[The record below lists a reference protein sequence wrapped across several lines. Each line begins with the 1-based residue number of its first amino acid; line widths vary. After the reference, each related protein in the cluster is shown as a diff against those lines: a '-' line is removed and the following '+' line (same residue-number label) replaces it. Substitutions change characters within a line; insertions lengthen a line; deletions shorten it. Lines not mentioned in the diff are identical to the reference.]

1 MLGKSW
7 KSSKKIYFFDDILY
21 NIVGYIFAGTGF
33 LHIRMG
39 MKMLKEHLTYIK
51 KILTGN
57 ARISDKQ
64 KFSVIIYSVAMVH
77 FFLACVFGY
86 YRVLP
91 LLIFNI
97 LSVLTYLSCTL
108 LVRLEKL
115 LPVYWITYLEIILHS
130 FVATICIGWQ
140 FGFAQYIIALIPVGF
155 YICYT
160 MNTKRSKMLI
170 ATASAF
176 CAAASFL
183 SCKLLSFYITP
194 VYELHMLPLELKL
207 YIFNSIC
214 TFIFLIVFSLIFIS
228 EMKLSG
234 TQLRHQNAILEKLA
248 STDPLTGL
256 YNRRSMDVFLH
267 QALQSD
273 SGFSLIMC
281 DIDDFKKVNDT
292 YGHDFGDVVLR
303 EVAMIT
309 TQHVASNG
317 YVCRWGGEE
326 ILILVSSSAK
336 ENVGRIAENIRR
348 NVANHVFELNNKW
361 IHCTL
366 TLGISTY
373 NDGDTIEETITNADY
388 NLYKGKRSGKNRV
401 VA

>member
-1 MLGKSW
+1 M
-7 KSSKKIYFFDDILY
+7 
-21 NIVGYIFAGTGF
+21 
-33 LHIRMG
+33 RMG
-39 MKMLKEHLTYIK
+39 MKMVKKHLTYIK

-57 ARISDKQ
+57 ARITDKQ
-64 KFSVIIYSVAMVH
+64 KFSAIIYSVAMVH
-77 FFLACVFGY
+77 VFLAFVFGY
-86 YRVLP
+86 YKILP

-97 LSVLTYLSCTL
+97 ASVLTYLSCTL
-108 LVRLEKL
+108 LIRRGNF

-130 FVATICIGWQ
+130 FIATICLGWQ
-140 FGFAQYIIALIPVGF
+140 FGFAQYIIALTPVGF
-155 YICYT
+155 YVSYT
-160 MNTKRSKMLI
+160 LNTIRRKMVI

-176 CAAASFL
+176 CATVSFL

-194 VYELHMLPLELKL
+194 VYELRMLTLELKL

-228 EMKLSG
+228 EMKLSN

-281 DIDDFKKVNDT
+281 DIDDFKKINDT

-309 TQHVASNG
+309 TQQVGSNG

-326 ILILVSSSAK
+326 ILILVSSSTK
-336 ENVGRIAENIRR
+336 ENAGRIAENIRR
-348 NVANHVFELNNKW
+348 NIANHVFELNNKW

-366 TLGISTY
+366 TLGISAY
-373 NDGDTIEETITNADY
+373 KDGDTIEETITNADY
-388 NLYKGKRSGKNRV
+388 NLYRGKRNGKNRV

>member
-1 MLGKSW
+1 
-7 KSSKKIYFFDDILY
+7 
-21 NIVGYIFAGTGF
+21 
-33 LHIRMG
+33 MG
-39 MKMLKEHLTYIK
+39 IQMVTKYLSHIK

-57 ARISDKQ
+57 ARITDKQ
-64 KFSVIIYSVAMVH
+64 KFSAIIYSVAMVH
-77 FFLACVFGY
+77 IFLACVFWH

-91 LLIFNI
+91 LFIFNV

-108 LVRLEKL
+108 LIRREIF
-115 LPVYWITYLEIILHS
+115 LPVYWVTYLEIILHS
-130 FVATICIGWQ
+130 FISTICIGWQ

-155 YICYT
+155 YISYT
-160 MNTKRSKMLI
+160 MNTRRRKMVI

-176 CAAASFL
+176 CATASFL
-183 SCKLLSFYITP
+183 SCKLLSFYTTP
-194 VYELHMLPLELKL
+194 VYELHMLPLELRL

-214 TFIFLIVFSLIFIS
+214 TFVFLIVFSMIFIS
-228 EMKLSG
+228 EMKMSSA
-234 TQLRHQNAILEKLA
+234 QLRHQNAILDKLA

-281 DIDDFKKVNDT
+281 DIDDFKKINDN

-303 EVAMIT
+303 EVSSIIT
-309 TQHVASNG
+309 QQVGANG

-336 ENVGRIAENIRR
+336 ENAGRIAENIRR

-366 TLGISTY
+366 TLGISAY
-373 NDGDTIEETITNADY
+373 KDGDTIEETITNADY
-388 NLYKGKRSGKNRV
+388 NLYQGKRKGKNTV